1 MIDYDNSKNL
11 RVIRTAR
18 TEDEI
23 NEGARAGFFPL
34 LKKVE
39 PSPKIRSKYAVFQ
52 DPETG
57 EISVI
62 SDLRH
67 TRSRMPTIGFTF
79 YYPHHFPNPFAAYLI
94 PADLQV
100 GEKVILEDLIEDLVG
115 QRWGQGDVYRLAS
128 SEAEWDGEDFIIQ
141 ENNSDLYDL
150 IG

>member
-1 MIDYDNSKNL
+1 MTDYENSNNL

-23 NEGARAGFFPL
+23 NAGARAGFFPL

-57 EISVI
+57 EVSVA
-62 SDLRH
+62 SDLRR
-67 TRSRMPTIGFTF
+67 TRGRIPAIGFTF
-79 YYPHHFPNPFAAYLI
+79 YYPHHFPSPFAAYLI

-100 GEKVILEDLIEDLVG
+100 GEKVILEDVIEDLVG

-141 ENNSDLYDL
+141 ENNSDYYDL